1 MLNRARRSVAGL
13 VLAGVFVGLTIAPA
27 PGMAVLAAVEP
38 TGDGS
43 NLLPAGA
50 RTLRLDGSGITVAT
64 WESGRLAAGAVPRS
78 GFAVQMEPGG
88 PWHRVDDASYILKL
102 RYAEFDP
109 VFTGE
114 PPVPPHLTAGDPE
127 QGRQAYIVQFIT
139 QPLEPYREAIRH
151 AGGVIHRFLAHHSYI
166 VHLDAAGLAR
176 VQAMPFVRW
185 VGAYHPAYKLE
196 EELLEAMGEDPFGLT
211 ATRLYI
217 QVMERGLVDKERVAA
232 RVAAIG
238 GQVNAMIPDGFL
250 LEATLD
256 GLQVM
261 DIAAMPEVLW
271 IDRWSP
277 YESDMDIARQIGGG
291 NFVHNTLGYTGQG
304 VRAEVMDGNVLTT
317 HVDFQNPPVLL
328 HGSRSGSA
336 SHGTATYG
344 INFGTGTANAQGK
357 GMAPSAQGI
366 FASYASLTNRY
377 QHTAELLQAP
387 YFAVYQS
394 NSWGSTQTTQYT
406 NISTEMDD
414 ILFIN
419 DIVICQSQSNTGNQN
434 SRPQAWAKNIVS
446 VGGIAHRNTLTK
458 SDDAWTSASI
468 GPAADGRIKPDLAHF
483 YDSIFTTTSTNN
495 TAYTSSF
502 GGTSGAT
509 PITAGHFA
517 LFFQMWHEGIFGNEV
532 DSNGTVFSNRPHM
545 TTAKAIMINTADPYP
560 FTGPTHNLSRA
571 KQGWGM
577 ADLSRLHNVRNKM
590 FIVNEDR
597 VLTLLQTATY
607 ELAVEPG
614 TPEFRATMTYA
625 DPGGTTSSTLHR
637 INDLS
642 LKVTS
647 PGGTIYWGNNGL
659 ADGLWSTSGGSA
671 NTRDT
676 VENVFVQ
683 NPQQGVW
690 RVEVIASEI
699 NQDGHR
705 ETQAVDADF
714 ALIVTGVVPPSTT
727 ATLTSFT
734 IQSGTLLSGGLP
746 ELTQSDDQYLRVR
759 SGFGNTFTELH
770 RLNMQINAQA
780 AGSPSTIDV
789 KVEQRLVSQNG
800 TGRLWVRN
808 WPQNRFDLVDSF
820 SIGTTDVVRT
830 ITGLPAADYVAG
842 DGSVRI
848 QLRNLVVVPIFAF
861 TFDTEIDHVEVSLN

>member
-1 MLNRARRSVAGL
+1 MIMRSRRSVAAL
-13 VLAGVFVGLTIAPA
+13 VLAGAFVGLVTPSA
-27 PGMAVLAAVEP
+27 PGLPGPEVAEQP
-38 TGDGS
+38 QDGS

-50 RTLRLDGSGITVAT
+50 RTVSLGGSGISIAT

-78 GFAVQMEPGG
+78 GFAIQMEPKG
-88 PWHRVDDASYILKL
+88 PWHRVDDASYVLKL

-109 VFTGE
+109 IVAGE
-114 PPVPPHLTAGDPE
+114 PPVPGHLAAVAPE
-127 QGRQAYIVQFIT
+127 EGPQAYIVQFIT
-139 QPLEPYREAIRH
+139 QPLDPYRQAIH
-151 AGGVIHRFLAHHSYI
+151 EAGGVIHRYLAHHAYI
-166 VHLDAAGLAR
+166 VHLDAAALAR
-176 VQAMPFVRW
+176 VQALPFVRW

-196 EELLEAMGEDPFGLT
+196 EELLDVVGQDPFGMT

-217 QVMERGLVDKERVAA
+217 QVMQRGLADKQRVAA
-232 RVAAIG
+232 RIAAIG

-291 NFVHNTLGYTGQG
+291 NFVHNTLGFTGQG

-317 HVDFQNPPVLL
+317 HVDFQNPPILL

-336 SHGTATYG
+336 SHGTSTYG
-344 INFGTGTANAQGK
+344 INFGTGTGNPQGK

-366 FASYASLTNRY
+366 FASYVTLTNRY
-377 QHTAELLQAP
+377 QHTAELLQSP

-509 PITAGHFA
+509 PITAGHFG
-517 LFFQMWHEGIFGNEV
+517 LFFQMWHEGLFGNEV

-560 FTGPTHNLSRA
+560 FTGPSHNLSRA

-577 ADLSRLHNVRNKM
+577 ADLNRLYNARNSM

-607 ELAVEPG
+607 ELTVEPG
-614 TPEFRATMTYA
+614 TPEFRATMIYA
-625 DPGGTTSSTLHR
+625 DPAGTTSSTLHR

-647 PGGTIYWGNNGL
+647 PGGTVYWGNNGL
-659 ADGLWSTSGGSA
+659 TDGLWSTAGGVA

-690 RVEVIASEI
+690 RIEVIASEI

-705 ETQAVDADF
+705 ETQDMDADF
-714 ALIVTGVVPPSTT
+714 ALIVTGIVPPSSS
-727 ATLTSFT
+727 ATLTGFT
-734 IQSGTLLSGGLP
+734 IQSGSVVSGGLP
-746 ELTQSDDQYLRVR
+746 ELAESDDLYLRVK
-759 SGFGNTFTELH
+759 SGFGSTFTELH

-780 AGSPSTIDV
+780 TGTPSTIDV

-800 TGRLWVRN
+800 TGRLWIRN
-808 WPQNRFDLVDSF
+808 WPQNRFDLIDSF
-820 SIGTTDVVRT
+820 NLGTTDLVRT
-830 ITGLPAADYVAG
+830 INGLSAADYVAG
-842 DGSVRI
+842 DGSVRL
-848 QLRNLVVVPIFAF
+848 QLRNIVVVPIFAF
-861 TFDTEIDHVEVSLN
+861 TFDTEIDHVDITLN